1 MYRSVSDFAL
11 ECMRI
16 KLHELKQ
23 QKIER
28 QKLNIYFKTQKEK
41 KNQTPNNR
49 INGFKLGDCQVLKKT
64 YS

>member
-1 MYRSVSDFAL
+1 MLRNLVHINVPAAVYESISELVVKSGMYRSVSDFAL

-28 QKLNIYFKTQKEK
+28 QQPNIYFKKEK
-41 KNQTPNNR
+41 
-49 INGFKLGDCQVLKKT
+49 
-64 YS
+64 